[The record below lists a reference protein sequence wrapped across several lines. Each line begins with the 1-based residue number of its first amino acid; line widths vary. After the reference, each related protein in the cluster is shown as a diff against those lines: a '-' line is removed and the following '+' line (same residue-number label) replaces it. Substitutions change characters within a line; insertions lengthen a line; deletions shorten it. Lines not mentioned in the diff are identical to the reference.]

1 MSMKNER
8 RHRGQGEAKRVLV
21 VDDEADIRELLDLTL
36 ARMGLQADCVGS
48 LSEARDMLA
57 ARRYQLCLTD
67 MRLPDG
73 EGLELVRHIAETV
86 ADLPVA
92 VITAHGSAENA
103 VSALKAGAFD
113 YIAKPVS
120 LEQLRGM
127 VKSALELPSPE
138 PVRDS
143 GGTGEVNG
151 LRGDSPAIEQV
162 RNLIERVARSQA
174 PVHITGESGSGKE
187 LAPRLI
193 HTLSARR
200 GRAFV
205 PVNCGAIPENLME
218 SEFFGYRK
226 GAFTGAS
233 DDRDGFFQVA
243 DGGTLFLDEVA
254 ELPLAMQVKL
264 LRVIQEKRVRQVG
277 APGEE
282 AVDVRVICATHQDL
296 RSLVERGKF
305 RQDLFYRL
313 NVIELRMPAL
323 RECREDI
330 PMLARYILDR
340 LAREAALPPPPLTAR
355 ALESLQRYP
364 FPGNVRELENI
375 LERALALL
383 AGERIDVDDLNLV
396 PFQLPGSV
404 TSAAGGSLQDHLDH
418 VERQAIL
425 DALKQSNNN
434 RTAAARLLGVT
445 FRSLRY
451 RMARLGMNE

>member
-1 MSMKNER
+1 MSLKNER
-8 RHRGQGEAKRVLV
+8 RTHGRGESRRVLV

-36 ARMGLQADCVGS
+36 ARMGLLADCVGS
-48 LSEARDMLA
+48 LAEARRMLA
-57 ARRYQLCLTD
+57 SQRYQLCLTD

-73 EGLELVRHIAETV
+73 EGLELVRYIADTV

-127 VKSALELPSPE
+127 VKSALDLPTP
-138 PVRDS
+138 DS
-143 GGTGEVNG
+143 TGDKDGESG
-151 LRGDSPAIEQV
+151 LLGVSTAIEQV
-162 RNLIERVARSQA
+162 RKLIDRVARSQA

-187 LAPRLI
+187 LAARLI
-193 HTLSARR
+193 HTLGARR
-200 GRAFV
+200 DRAFV

-233 DDRDGFFQVA
+233 DDREGFFHVA

-264 LRVIQEKRVRQVG
+264 LRAIQEKRVRKVG
-277 APGEE
+277 ATAEE
-282 AVDVRVICATHQDL
+282 GVDVRVICATHQDL
-296 RSLVERGKF
+296 RSLVEQGRF

-330 PMLARYILDR
+330 PMLAQHILDR
-340 LAREAALPPPPLTAR
+340 LARAIDLTPPALTAAALEA
-355 ALESLQRYP
+355 LQRYP
-364 FPGNVRELENI
+364 FPGNVRELENVM
-375 LERALALL
+375 ERALALM
-383 AGERIDVDDLNLV
+383 AGDRIDAADLNLAPV
-396 PFQLPGSV
+396 QLLGAAAGS
-404 TSAAGGSLQDHLDH
+404 AGGSLQDHLDH

-425 DALKQSNNN
+425 EALNQSNNN

>member
-1 MSMKNER
+1 MSMKTER
-8 RHRGQGEAKRVLV
+8 RPRGHGESKRVLV

-36 ARMGLQADCVGS
+36 ARMGLLADCVGS
-48 LSEARDMLA
+48 LAEARRMLA
-57 ARRYQLCLTD
+57 GQRYQLCLTD

-73 EGLELVRHIAETV
+73 EGLDLVRHIAETV

-92 VITAHGSAENA
+92 VITAHGSTENA

-120 LEQLRGM
+120 LDQLRGL
-127 VKSALELPSPE
+127 VKSALDLPSPN
-138 PVRDS
+138 PAGDMD
-143 GGTGEVNG
+143 GEVG
-151 LRGDSPAIEQV
+151 LLGESPAIEQV
-162 RNLIERVARSQA
+162 RGLIDRVARSQA
-174 PVHITGESGSGKE
+174 PVHVTGESGSGKE
-187 LAPRLI
+187 LAARLI
-193 HTLSARR
+193 PNLGARR
-200 GRAFV
+200 DRSFV

-233 DDRDGFFQVA
+233 DDREGFFHVA

-254 ELPLAMQVKL
+254 ELPLTMQVKL
-264 LRVIQEKRVRQVG
+264 LRAIQEKRVRKVG
-277 APGEE
+277 ATGEE
-282 AVDVRVICATHQDL
+282 PVDVRVICATHQDL
-296 RSLVERGKF
+296 KALVEQGRF

-330 PMLARYILDR
+330 PALVRHILER
-340 LAREAALPPPPLTAR
+340 LARSAGVMSPPLAAT
-355 ALESLQRYP
+355 ALEALQSYP
-364 FPGNVRELENI
+364 FPGNVRELENV
-375 LERALALL
+375 LERALALM
-383 AGERIDVDDLNLV
+383 AGDRIEAADLNLA
-396 PFQLPGSV
+396 PAQLSGVAPATV
-404 TSAAGGSLQDHLDH
+404 GGSLQDHLDQ

-425 DALKQSNNN
+425 DALAQSNGN

-451 RMARLGMNE
+451 RMARLGINE

>member
-1 MSMKNER
+1 MKNER
-8 RHRGQGEAKRVLV
+8 RPRGHGESKRVLV

-36 ARMGLQADCVGS
+36 ARMGLLADCVGS
-48 LSEARDMLA
+48 LAEARQMLA
-57 ARRYQLCLTD
+57 NQRYQLCLTD

-73 EGLELVRHIAETV
+73 QGLDLVRHIAETV

-120 LEQLRGM
+120 LDQLRGM
-127 VKSALELPSPE
+127 VKSALDLPSPDPAGDMGGE
-138 PVRDS
+138 S
-143 GGTGEVNG
+143 G
-151 LRGDSPAIEQV
+151 LLGDSPAIEQV
-162 RNLIERVARSQA
+162 RRLIDRVARSQA

-187 LAPRLI
+187 LAARLI
-193 HTLSARR
+193 HNLGARR
-200 GRAFV
+200 DHVFV

-233 DDRDGFFQVA
+233 DDREGFFQVA

-254 ELPLAMQVKL
+254 ELPLTMQVKL
-264 LRVIQEKRVRQVG
+264 LRAIQEKRVRKVG
-277 APGEE
+277 ATGEE

-296 RSLVERGKF
+296 KALVEQGRF
-305 RQDLFYRL
+305 RRDLFYRL

-330 PMLARYILDR
+330 PAMAQHILER
-340 LAREAALPPPPLTAR
+340 LARTAGLVPPLLTAPALAALQ
-355 ALESLQRYP
+355 SYP
-364 FPGNVRELENI
+364 FPGNVRELENV
-375 LERALALL
+375 LERALALMV
-383 AGERIDVDDLNLV
+383 GDRIDAADLNLA
-396 PFQLPGSV
+396 PAQTPGLAPATV
-404 TSAAGGSLQDHLDH
+404 GGSLQDHLDN

-425 DALKQSNNN
+425 DALARANNN